1 MKTFSIVIPTY
12 NHYDLLHQ
20 LLFDIYRSCKHVD
33 EIVVVNDDSTDQ
45 DYYDGLDWWMS
56 NGMLPIRHIKM
67 KKNGGFILSSN
78 CGIKNAKSDIIC
90 LLSSDVKVGSDISQ
104 TIPSLLNT
112 EQKCLVGGRI
122 IDWDSGWNRFGNTV
136 YPYLEG
142 WLLAATKENWQE
154 LGYLDERYVPW
165 DAEDMDLSTN
175 ALSLGYVLVPL
186 NDSRIVHMG
195 GQSIGYT
202 EERANQT
209 RINIKKFEEK
219 WRKQG

>member
-33 EIVVVNDDSTDQ
+33 EVVVVNDDSTDQ

-154 LGYLDERYVPW
+154 LGLLDEDLVPN
-165 DAEDMDLSTN
+165 DFEDVALSTK
-175 ALSLGYVLVPL
+175 ALQMNYVLVPL
-186 NDSRIVHMG
+186 DDSRIVHIG
-195 GQSIGYT
+195 GQSIGYNP
-202 EERANQT
+202 EREAITRRNQE
-209 RINIKKFEEK
+209 KFRVK
-219 WRKQG
+219 YVNK

>member
-12 NHYDLLHQ
+12 NHYDLLHA

-33 EIVVVNDDSTDQ
+33 EVVVVNDDSTDQ
-45 DYYDGLDWWMS
+45 SYYDGLDWWMT
-56 NGMLPIRHIKM
+56 NGMLPVRHIKM
-67 KKNGGFILSSN
+67 KKNSGFILSSN

-112 EQKCLVGGRI
+112 EQKCLVGGRM

-142 WLLAATKENWQE
+142 WLLATTKENWQE
-154 LGYLDERYVPW
+154 LGLLDEELVPN
-165 DAEDMDLSTN
+165 DFEDVALSTK
-175 ALSLGYVLVPL
+175 ALQMNYVLVPL
-186 NDSRIVHMG
+186 DDSRIVHIG
-195 GQSIGYT
+195 GQSIGYNP
-202 EERANQT
+202 EREAITRRNQE
-209 RINIKKFEEK
+209 KFRVK
-219 WRKQG
+219 YVNK